1 VRKEPNFRY
10 GRQPRVLVRRCDH
23 LWQGWFHSRA
33 FDERYLWPAVKYV
46 DLNPVGARRCR
57 RVRSLPAG
65 RPRKENH
72 QVGRGMKG
80 EKQ

>member
-1 VRKEPNFRY
+1 MRKEPNFRY

-23 LWQGWFHSRA
+23 LWQGRFHSRA
-33 FDERYLWPAVKYV
+33 FDERYLWLVMKSIERDSLWV
-46 DLNPVGARRCR
+46 RCR
-57 RVRSLPAG
+57 RVRPLPVG
-65 RPRKENH
+65 RPGKEKR